1 MTAFLLELGT
11 EELPASFVC
20 DSTQQWQRLIPA
32 TLAEQF
38 LTNDSINVY
47 ATPRRLAVLVT
58 GLPLQ
63 QLDRE
68 EEVKGPPASSAFK
81 DGKPTKAAEG
91 FAKKQGVEIEA
102 LEVRAT
108 DKGDFVFVLKKIP
121 GRRTADILAELV
133 PLWINKLEGK
143 RFMRWADGDLKFPRP
158 IRSLVALLDDTV
170 LPITLVSGS
179 DTVKSDR
186 ISQGHRVLY
195 TPPTPPLAKG
205 GTLIPT
211 PPQTQGGTLIPTPPQ
226 TQGETLIPTPTQ
238 TQGETLIPTPTQ
250 TQGETLILTKGGTG
264 GVSIPQAEDYV
275 QCLRAAYVEVNRQQR
290 KNQIQA
296 QVEAAATKQGGY
308 ADISDDLLEEV
319 TDLVEWPNAVVG
331 KFDDEFLILP
341 PEVITTIIVTN
352 QRYFPILKNPQY
364 PELLPYFITISNG
377 DPAKSAIIAAGNERV
392 VRARLADGQFFY
404 KADLAK
410 PLEDYLP
417 KLETVTFQ
425 EDLGTVR
432 AKVDRL
438 CKIANLLV
446 NQLQIPETEQADV
459 ARAALLCK
467 ADLVTQMVYELPEM
481 QGIMGQKYALASGES
496 EAVATAIFEHYL
508 PKGAGD
514 NLPQTLTGQIVGIS
528 DKLDTLVSIFGL
540 GMLPTGSSDP
550 FALRRA
556 ANAIINIIW
565 AAQLPVNLHKLLA
578 QVVAEFTAIRPE
590 TSPELLSQLSE
601 FFIQRIRTLLEEEKN
616 VDYDLVN
623 AVLGEKDPEY
633 TERALRNLLDTLE
646 RTLFLQQIRNDNT
659 LDKIYETVNR
669 STRLAAQGDLDKIEL
684 EPKKAVKPELFQK
697 SSEQAF
703 YDAVVQ
709 LVPQTQLSKQT
720 RNYQQLVDSLT
731 EIAPTVSNF
740 FDGPESVLVMDSDP
754 EIKRNRLNLLGLLRN
769 HARVLADFGAI
780 VNRS

>member
-1 MTAFLLELGT
+1 MANFLLELGT
-11 EELPASFVC
+11 EELPASFVA
-20 DSTQQWQRLIPA
+20 SSAQQWQRLVPA
-32 TLAEQF
+32 TLSEQF
-38 LTNDSINVY
+38 LTNESIHVY
-47 ATPRRLAVLVT
+47 ATPRRLAVLVK

-68 EEVKGPPASSAFK
+68 EEVKGPPATAAFK

-91 FAKKQGVEIEA
+91 FAKKQGVEIDA

-121 GRRTADILAELV
+121 GRMSADILAELV
-133 PLWINKLEGK
+133 PLWISKLEGK

-158 IRSLVALLDDTV
+158 IRSIVALLDDTV

-179 DTVKSDR
+179 DTIKSDR
-186 ISQGHRVLY
+186 ISQAHRVLH
-195 TPPTPPLAKG
+195 PS
-205 GTLIPT
+205 
-211 PPQTQGGTLIPTPPQ
+211 Q
-226 TQGETLIPTPTQ
+226 
-238 TQGETLIPTPTQ
+238 
-250 TQGETLILTKGGTG
+250 
-264 GVSIPQAEDYV
+264 VSIPQAEDYV
-275 QCLRAAYVEVNRQQR
+275 ECLRAACVEVDRTQR
-290 KNQIQA
+290 KTQIQA

-308 ADISDDLLEEV
+308 ADITEDLLEEV

-341 PEVITTIIVTN
+341 PEVITAIIVTN
-352 QRYFPILKNPQY
+352 QRYFPILKSPNF

-438 CKIANLLV
+438 CKIASLIA
-446 NQLQIPETEQADV
+446 NQLQVTAEENLHI

-514 NLPQTLTGQIVGIS
+514 NLPQTLTGQIVGIA

-556 ANAIINIIW
+556 ANAIVNIIW
-565 AAQLPVNLHKLLA
+565 AAQLPVNLHQLLA
-578 QVVAEFTAIRPE
+578 EVVAEFTAIRPE
-590 TSPELLSQLSE
+590 TSPELQSQLSE
-601 FFIQRIRTLLEEEKN
+601 FFLQRIRTLLQEEKN
-616 VDYDLVN
+616 IDYDLVN
-623 AVLGEKDPEY
+623 AVLGENDPEY
-633 TERALRNLLDTLE
+633 TERALRDLLDALE
-646 RTLFLQQIRNDNT
+646 RALFLQQIRNDNT

-684 EPKKAVKPELFQK
+684 EPKTAVKPELFQK
-697 SSEQAF
+697 SSEPAF
-703 YDAVVQ
+703 YNALVQ

-720 RNYQQLVDSLT
+720 RNYQLLVDSLT

-740 FDGPESVLVMDSDP
+740 FDGPDSVLVMDADA
-754 EIKRNRLNLLGLLRN
+754 EIKRNRLSLLGLLRN

-780 VNRS
+780 VKS

>member
-1 MTAFLLELGT
+1 MAAFLLELGT

-20 DSTQQWQRLIPA
+20 DSVQQWQRLIPA
-32 TLAEQF
+32 NLAEQF
-38 LTNDSINVY
+38 LTNDSIHVY
-47 ATPRRLAVLVT
+47 ATPRRLAVLVK
-58 GLPLQ
+58 GLPVQ

-91 FAKKQGVEIEA
+91 FAKKQGVEMDA

-121 GRRTADILAELV
+121 GRMTADILAEIV
-133 PLWINKLEGK
+133 PLWISKLEGK
-143 RFMRWADGDLKFPRP
+143 RFMRWGDGELKFPRP
-158 IRSLVALLDDTV
+158 IRSIVALLDDTV
-170 LPITLVSGS
+170 LPIALVNGS
-179 DTVKSDR
+179 DTVNSDR

-195 TPPTPPLAKG
+195 TPPTPPLAKE
-205 GTLIPT
+205 GTLPT
-211 PPQTQGGTLIPTPPQ
+211 PPLA
-226 TQGETLIPTPTQ
+226 
-238 TQGETLIPTPTQ
+238 
-250 TQGETLILTKGGTG
+250 KGGTG
-264 GVSIPQAEDYV
+264 GVSVSQAEGYV
-275 QCLRAAYVEVNRQQR
+275 ESLRAAYVEVDRTQR
-290 KNQIQA
+290 KTQIKA

-331 KFDDEFLILP
+331 KFDEEFLILP

-352 QRYFPILKNPQY
+352 QRYFPILKNPKS

-438 CKIANLLV
+438 CKIANLIV
-446 NQLQIPETEQADV
+446 NQLQLTAEENLNI

-467 ADLVTQMVYELPEM
+467 ADLVTQIVYELPEM

-496 EAVATAIFEHYL
+496 EAVATGIVEHYL

-514 NLPQTLTGQIVGIS
+514 KLPQTITGQIVGIA

-556 ANAIINIIW
+556 ANAIVNIIW
-565 AAQLPVNLHKLLA
+565 TAELSVNLHQLLA
-578 QVVAEFTAIRPE
+578 ESVGEFTAIRPE
-590 TSPELLSQLSE
+590 ASSELLSQLYE
-601 FFIQRIRTLLEEEKN
+601 FFLQRIRTLLQEEKH

-623 AVLGEKDPEY
+623 AVLGENDPEY
-633 TERALRNLLDTLE
+633 TERALRDLLDTLE
-646 RTLFLQQIRNDNT
+646 RALFLQQIRNDNT

-697 SSEQAF
+697 SAEQAF
-703 YDAVVQ
+703 YDALVQ

-754 EIKRNRLNLLGLLRN
+754 EIKRNRLSLLGLLRN

-780 VNRS
+780 VNRFEI

>member
-1 MTAFLLELGT
+1 MPNFLLELGT
-11 EELPASFVC
+11 EELPASFVAG
-20 DSTQQWQRLIPA
+20 SAQQWQRLVPA
-32 TLAEQF
+32 TLAEES

-47 ATPRRLAVLVT
+47 ATPRRLAVLVK
-58 GLPLQ
+58 GLPVQ

-91 FAKKQGVEIEA
+91 FAKKQGVEIDA

-121 GRRTADILAELV
+121 GRMTADILTELV
-133 PLWINKLEGK
+133 PQWINKLEGK

-158 IRSLVALLDDTV
+158 IRWMVALLDDSV

-195 TPPTPPLAKG
+195 TPPTPPLGEG
-205 GTLIPT
+205 GTSLPT
-211 PPQTQGGTLIPTPPQ
+211 PPLG
-226 TQGETLIPTPTQ
+226 
-238 TQGETLIPTPTQ
+238 
-250 TQGETLILTKGGTG
+250 KGGTG

-275 QCLRAAYVEVNRQQR
+275 ECLRAACVEVDRTQR
-290 KNQIQA
+290 KNQIKA

-308 ADISDDLLEEV
+308 ADITEDLLEEV

-331 KFDDEFLILP
+331 KFDEEFLILP

-352 QRYFPILKNPQY
+352 QRYFPILKSPDY

-377 DPAKSAIIAAGNERV
+377 DPAKAAIIAAGNERV

-404 KADLAK
+404 KADLVK

-417 KLETVTFQ
+417 KLATVTFQ

-438 CKIANLLV
+438 CKIASLIAT
-446 NQLQIPETEQADV
+446 QLQITDEEQAYI

-496 EAVATAIFEHYL
+496 EEVATAIFEHYL

-514 NLPQTLTGQIVGIS
+514 NLPQTLTGQVVGIA

-565 AAQLPVNLHKLLA
+565 AAQLPINLHQLLTE
-578 QVVAEFTAIRPE
+578 VVAEFTAARPE
-590 TSPELLSQLSE
+590 TPAELLDQLYE
-601 FFIQRIRTLLEEEKN
+601 FFLQRIRTLLQEEKN

-623 AVLGEKDPEY
+623 AVLGENDPEY
-633 TERALRNLLDTLE
+633 TERALRDLLDALE
-646 RTLFLQQIRNDNT
+646 RALFLQQIRNNQT
-659 LDKIYETVNR
+659 LDLIYETVNR
-669 STRLAAQGDLDKIEL
+669 STRLAAQGDLDKVEL
-684 EPKKAVKPELFQK
+684 EPKTAVKPDLFQK

-731 EIAPTVSNF
+731 EIAPAVSGF
-740 FDGPESVLVMDSDP
+740 FDGPESVLVMDPDP

-780 VNRS
+780 VKS

>member
-1 MTAFLLELGT
+1 MANFLLELGT
-11 EELPASFVC
+11 EELPASFVR
-20 DSTQQWQRLIPA
+20 SSAQQWQQLVPA
-32 TLAEQF
+32 TLAEQS

-47 ATPRRLAVLVT
+47 ATPRRLAVLVK
-58 GLPLQ
+58 GLPVQ

-91 FAKKQGVEIEA
+91 FAKKQGVEIDA

-121 GRRTADILAELV
+121 GRKTGDILAELV
-133 PLWINKLEGK
+133 PQWINKLEGK

-158 IRSLVALLDDTV
+158 IRWMVALLDDTV
-170 LPITLVSGS
+170 LPITLISGS
-179 DTVKSDR
+179 DTVNSDR
-186 ISQGHRVLY
+186 ISQGHRVLH
-195 TPPTPPLAKG
+195 TPPTPPLG
-205 GTLIPT
+205 
-211 PPQTQGGTLIPTPPQ
+211 
-226 TQGETLIPTPTQ
+226 
-238 TQGETLIPTPTQ
+238 
-250 TQGETLILTKGGTG
+250 KGGTG

-275 QCLRAAYVEVNRQQR
+275 ECLQAACVEVDRSGR
-290 KNQIQA
+290 KTQIKA

-308 ADISDDLLEEV
+308 ADITEELLEEV

-331 KFDDEFLILP
+331 KFDEEFLILP

-352 QRYFPILKNPQY
+352 QRYFPILKSPDH

-377 DPAKSAIIAAGNERV
+377 SPAKSAIIAAGNERV

-438 CKIANLLV
+438 CKIASLIV
-446 NQLQIPETEQADV
+446 NQLQITEEEQADV

-508 PKGAGD
+508 PRGAGD
-514 NLPQTLTGQIVGIS
+514 NLPQTLTGQIVGIA

-556 ANAIINIIW
+556 ANAITNIIW
-565 AAQLPVNLHKLLA
+565 AAQLPVNLHQLLA
-578 QVVAEFTAIRPE
+578 EVVAEFTAARPE
-590 TSPELLSQLSE
+590 TPGELLDQLYE
-601 FFIQRIRTLLEEEKN
+601 FFRQRIRTLLQEEKN
-616 VDYDLVN
+616 VDYDLIN
-623 AVLGEKDPEY
+623 AVLGENDPEY
-633 TERALRNLLDTLE
+633 TERALRDLLDVLE
-646 RTLFLQQIRNDNT
+646 RALFLQQIRNNQT
-659 LDKIYETVNR
+659 LDLIYETVNR
-669 STRLAAQGDLDKIEL
+669 STRLAAHGDLDKIEL
-684 EPKKAVKPELFQK
+684 EPKTAVKPELFQK

-709 LVPQTQLSKQT
+709 LVPQTQLCKQT

-740 FDGPESVLVMDSDP
+740 FDGPESVLVMDPDP
-754 EIKRNRLNLLGLLRN
+754 EIKQNRLNLLGLLRN

-780 VNRS
+780 VNRF

>member
-1 MTAFLLELGT
+1 MPNFLLELGT
-11 EELPASFVC
+11 EELPASFV
-20 DSTQQWQRLIPA
+20 SGSAQQWQRLVPA
-32 TLAEQF
+32 TLAEES

-47 ATPRRLAVLVT
+47 ATPRRLAVLVK
-58 GLPLQ
+58 GLPVQ

-91 FAKKQGVEIEA
+91 FAKKQGVEIDA

-121 GRRTADILAELV
+121 GRMSADILTELV
-133 PLWINKLEGK
+133 PQWINKLEGK

-195 TPPTPPLAKG
+195 TPSTPLGKG
-205 GTLIPT
+205 
-211 PPQTQGGTLIPTPPQ
+211 
-226 TQGETLIPTPTQ
+226 E
-238 TQGETLIPTPTQ
+238 
-250 TQGETLILTKGGTG
+250 TG

-275 QCLRAAYVEVNRQQR
+275 ECLRAACVEVDRTQR
-290 KNQIQA
+290 KNQIKA
-296 QVEAAATKQGGY
+296 QVEAAATKQAGY
-308 ADISDDLLEEV
+308 ADITEDLLEEV

-331 KFDDEFLILP
+331 KFDEEFLILP

-352 QRYFPILKNPQY
+352 QRYFPILKSPDY

-377 DPAKSAIIAAGNERV
+377 DPAKAAIIAAGNERV

-404 KADLAK
+404 KADLVK

-417 KLETVTFQ
+417 KLEKVTFQ
-425 EDLGTVR
+425 EELGTVR

-438 CKIANLLV
+438 CKIASLIT
-446 NQLQIPETEQADV
+446 NQLQITGEEQAYI

-496 EAVATAIFEHYL
+496 EEVATAIFEHYL

-514 NLPQTLTGQIVGIS
+514 NLPQTITGQVVAIA

-556 ANAIINIIW
+556 ANAITNIIW

-578 QVVAEFTAIRPE
+578 EVVAEFTAARPE
-590 TSPELLSQLSE
+590 TPAELLSQLYE
-601 FFIQRIRTLLEEEKN
+601 FFLQRIRTLLQEEKN

-623 AVLGEKDPEY
+623 AVLGENDPEY
-633 TERALRNLLDTLE
+633 TERALRDLLDALE
-646 RTLFLQQIRNDNT
+646 RALFLQQIRNNQT
-659 LDKIYETVNR
+659 LDLIYETVNR
-669 STRLAAQGDLDKIEL
+669 STRLAAQGDLDKVEL
-684 EPKKAVKPELFQK
+684 EPKTAVKPELFQK

-709 LVPQTQLSKQT
+709 LVPQTLLSKQT

-731 EIAPTVSNF
+731 EIAPAVSSF

-780 VNRS
+780 VNRF

>member
-1 MTAFLLELGT
+1 MAAFLLELGT

-20 DSTQQWQRLIPA
+20 DSAQQWQRLVPA
-32 TLAEQF
+32 TLGEQF
-38 LTNDSINVY
+38 LTNESIHVY
-47 ATPRRLAVLVT
+47 ATPRRLAVLIK
-58 GLPLQ
+58 GLPVQ

-91 FAKKQGVEIEA
+91 FAKKQGVEIDA
-102 LEVRAT
+102 LEIRAT

-121 GRRTADILAELV
+121 GRMSADILTELV
-133 PLWINKLEGK
+133 PLWIAKLEGK

-158 IRSLVALLDDTV
+158 IRSIVALLDDTV

-179 DTVKSDR
+179 DIVKSDR
-186 ISQGHRVLY
+186 ISQAHRVLH
-195 TPPTPPLAKG
+195 PEP
-205 GTLIPT
+205 
-211 PPQTQGGTLIPTPPQ
+211 
-226 TQGETLIPTPTQ
+226 
-238 TQGETLIPTPTQ
+238 
-250 TQGETLILTKGGTG
+250 
-264 GVSIPQAEDYV
+264 VSVAQAEDYV
-275 QCLRAAYVEVNRQQR
+275 ECLRAAYVEVDREQR
-290 KNQIQA
+290 KTQIQA

-308 ADISDDLLEEV
+308 ADITDDLLEEV

-331 KFDDEFLILP
+331 KFDDEFLMLP

-352 QRYFPILKNPQY
+352 QRYFPILKSPDF

-438 CKIANLLV
+438 CKIASLIV
-446 NQLQIPETEQADV
+446 NQLQLTAEENLHI

-556 ANAIINIIW
+556 ANAIVNIIW
-565 AAQLPVNLHKLLA
+565 AAQLPVNLHQLLA
-578 QVVAEFTAIRPE
+578 ESVAEFTVIRPE
-590 TSPELLSQLSE
+590 TSPELLSQLYE
-601 FFIQRIRTLLEEEKN
+601 FFLQRIRTLLQEEKH

-623 AVLGEKDPEY
+623 AILGENDPEY
-633 TERALRNLLDTLE
+633 TERALRDLLDALE
-646 RTLFLQQIRNDNT
+646 RALFLQQIRNDKT

-669 STRLAAQGDLDKIEL
+669 STRLAAQGDLDKVEL
-684 EPKKAVKPELFQK
+684 EPKNVVKPELFQK

-703 YDAVVQ
+703 YDALVQ

-720 RNYQQLVDSLT
+720 RNYQLLVDSLT
-731 EIAPTVSNF
+731 EIAPTVGNF
-740 FDGPESVLVMDSDP
+740 FDGPESVLVMDGDAG
-754 EIKRNRLNLLGLLRN
+754 IKGNRLNLLGLLRN

-780 VNRS
+780 VNRF

>member
-1 MTAFLLELGT
+1 MANFLLELGT
-11 EELPASFVC
+11 EELPASFVK
-20 DSTQQWQRLIPA
+20 DSAQQWQRLVPA
-32 TLAEQF
+32 TLSEQF
-38 LTNDSINVY
+38 LTNESIYVY
-47 ATPRRLAVLVT
+47 ATPRRLAVLIK
-58 GLPLQ
+58 GLPVQ

-68 EEVKGPPASSAFK
+68 EEVKGPPATAAFK

-91 FAKKQGVEIEA
+91 FTKKQGVEIDA
-102 LEVRAT
+102 LEIRAT

-121 GRRTADILAELV
+121 GRMSADILAELV
-133 PLWINKLEGK
+133 PMWISKLEGK

-158 IRSLVALLDDTV
+158 IRSIVALLDDTV
-170 LPITLVSGS
+170 LQITLVSGS

-186 ISQGHRVLY
+186 ISQAHRVLH
-195 TPPTPPLAKG
+195 PS
-205 GTLIPT
+205 
-211 PPQTQGGTLIPTPPQ
+211 Q
-226 TQGETLIPTPTQ
+226 
-238 TQGETLIPTPTQ
+238 
-250 TQGETLILTKGGTG
+250 
-264 GVSIPQAEDYV
+264 VSIPQAEDYV
-275 QCLRAAYVEVNRQQR
+275 ECLRAACVEVDRTQR
-290 KNQIQA
+290 KTQIQA

-308 ADISDDLLEEV
+308 ADITEDLLEEV

-331 KFDDEFLILP
+331 KFDDEFLMLP
-341 PEVITTIIVTN
+341 PEVITAIIVTN
-352 QRYFPILKNPQY
+352 QRYFPILKNPDF

-438 CKIANLLV
+438 CKIASLIA
-446 NQLQIPETEQADV
+446 NQLQITAEENLHI

-514 NLPQTLTGQIVGIS
+514 NLPQTLTGQIVGIA

-556 ANAIINIIW
+556 ANAIVNIIW
-565 AAQLPVNLHKLLA
+565 AAQLPVNLHQLLA
-578 QVVAEFTAIRPE
+578 EVVAEFTAIRPE
-590 TSPELLSQLSE
+590 TSPELQSQLSE
-601 FFIQRIRTLLEEEKN
+601 FFLQRIRTLLQEEKN
-616 VDYDLVN
+616 IDYDLVN
-623 AVLGEKDPEY
+623 AVLGENDPEY
-633 TERALRNLLDTLE
+633 TERALRDLLDALE
-646 RTLFLQQIRNDNT
+646 RALFLQQIRNDNT

-669 STRLAAQGDLDKIEL
+669 STRLAAQGDLDKVEL
-684 EPKKAVKPELFQK
+684 EPKTAVKPELFQK
-697 SSEQAF
+697 SSEPAF
-703 YDAVVQ
+703 YDALVQ

-720 RNYQQLVDSLT
+720 RNYQLLVDSLT
-731 EIAPTVSNF
+731 EIAPTVGNF
-740 FDGPESVLVMDSDP
+740 FDGPDSVLVMDADA

-780 VNRS
+780 VKS

>member
-1 MTAFLLELGT
+1 MANFLLELGT
-11 EELPASFVC
+11 EELPASFVKEGA
-20 DSTQQWQRLIPA
+20 QQWQRLVPA
-32 TLAEQF
+32 TLSEQF
-38 LTNDSINVY
+38 LTNESIHVY

-58 GLPLQ
+58 GLPVQ

-68 EEVKGPPASSAFK
+68 EEVKGPPATSAFK

-91 FAKKQGVEIEA
+91 FAKKQGVEIDA

-121 GRRTADILAELV
+121 GRMTADILAELV

-158 IRSLVALLDDTV
+158 IRSIVALLDDTV

-186 ISQGHRVLY
+186 ISQGHRVLH
-195 TPPTPPLAKG
+195 
-205 GTLIPT
+205 
-211 PPQTQGGTLIPTPPQ
+211 PQP
-226 TQGETLIPTPTQ
+226 
-238 TQGETLIPTPTQ
+238 
-250 TQGETLILTKGGTG
+250 
-264 GVSIPQAEDYV
+264 VSIPRAEDYV
-275 QCLRAAYVEVNRQQR
+275 EFLRAACVEVDRQQR
-290 KNQIQA
+290 KTQIQA

-308 ADISDDLLEEV
+308 ADITDDLLEEV

-352 QRYFPILKNPQY
+352 QRYFPILKNPDF

-432 AKVDRL
+432 EKVDRL
-438 CKIANLLV
+438 CKIANLIT
-446 NQLQIPETEQADV
+446 NQLQITDEEQAYIE
-459 ARAALLCK
+459 RAALLCK

-514 NLPQTLTGQIVGIS
+514 NLPQTLTGQIVGIA

-556 ANAIINIIW
+556 ANAITNIIW
-565 AAQLPVNLHKLLA
+565 AAQLPINLHQLLA
-578 QVVAEFTAIRPE
+578 EVVAEFTAARPQ
-590 TSPELLSQLSE
+590 TSAELLSQLYE
-601 FFIQRIRTLLEEEKN
+601 FFLQRIRTLLQEEKH

-623 AVLGEKDPEY
+623 AVLGENDPEY
-633 TERALRNLLDTLE
+633 TERALRDLLDVLE
-646 RTLFLQQIRNDNT
+646 RALFLQQIRNDKT
-659 LDKIYETVNR
+659 LDLIYETVNR
-669 STRLAAQGDLDKIEL
+669 STRLADQGDLDKVQL
-684 EPKKAVKPELFQK
+684 EPKTAVKPELFQK

-709 LVPQTQLSKQT
+709 LVPQTLLSKQT

-740 FDGPESVLVMDSDP
+740 FDGPESVLVMDSDA

-780 VNRS
+780 VKG

>member
-1 MTAFLLELGT
+1 MANFLLELGT
-11 EELPASFVC
+11 EELPASFVKEGA
-20 DSTQQWQRLIPA
+20 QQWQRLVPA
-32 TLAEQF
+32 TLSEQF
-38 LTNDSINVY
+38 LTNESIHVY
-47 ATPRRLAVLVT
+47 ATPRRLAVLVK
-58 GLPLQ
+58 GLPVQ

-68 EEVKGPPASSAFK
+68 EEVKGPPATSAFK

-91 FAKKQGVEIEA
+91 FAKKQGVEIDA

-121 GRRTADILAELV
+121 GRMTADILAELV
-133 PLWINKLEGK
+133 PLWIGKLEGK

-158 IRSLVALLDDTV
+158 IRSIVALLDDTV

-186 ISQGHRVLY
+186 ISQGHRVLH
-195 TPPTPPLAKG
+195 PEP
-205 GTLIPT
+205 
-211 PPQTQGGTLIPTPPQ
+211 
-226 TQGETLIPTPTQ
+226 
-238 TQGETLIPTPTQ
+238 
-250 TQGETLILTKGGTG
+250 
-264 GVSIPQAEDYV
+264 VSVPGAEDYV
-275 QCLRAAYVEVNRQQR
+275 EFLRAACVEVDRQQR
-290 KNQIQA
+290 KTQIQA

-308 ADISDDLLEEV
+308 ADITDDLLEEV

-352 QRYFPILKNPQY
+352 QRYFPILKNPDF

-432 AKVDRL
+432 EKVDRL
-438 CKIANLLV
+438 CKIASLIA
-446 NQLQIPETEQADV
+446 NQLQITATEQAYIE
-459 ARAALLCK
+459 RAALLCK

-481 QGIMGQKYALASGES
+481 QGIMGQKYALASGEP

-514 NLPQTLTGQIVGIS
+514 NLPQTLTGQVVGIA

-565 AAQLPVNLHKLLA
+565 AAQLPVNLHQLLA
-578 QVVAEFTAIRPE
+578 ESVGEFTAIRPE
-590 TSPELLSQLSE
+590 TSPELQSQLSE
-601 FFIQRIRTLLEEEKN
+601 FFLQRIRTLLQEEKN
-616 VDYDLVN
+616 IDYDLVN
-623 AVLGEKDPEY
+623 AVLGENDPEY
-633 TERALRNLLDTLE
+633 TERALRDLLDALE
-646 RTLFLQQIRNDNT
+646 RALFLQQIRNNNT

-669 STRLAAQGDLDKIEL
+669 STRLAAQGDLNKVEL
-684 EPKKAVKPELFQK
+684 EPKTVVKPELFQK
-697 SSEQAF
+697 SSEPAF
-703 YDAVVQ
+703 YDALVK

-720 RNYQQLVDSLT
+720 RNYQLLVDSLT
-731 EIAPTVSNF
+731 EIAPAVSNF
-740 FDGPESVLVMDSDP
+740 FDGPESVLVMDADP
-754 EIKRNRLNLLGLLRN
+754 EIKRNRLSLLGLLRN
-769 HARVLADFGAI
+769 HARVLGDFGAI
-780 VNRS
+780 VKG

>member
-1 MTAFLLELGT
+1 MPNFLLELGT
-11 EELPASFVC
+11 EELPASFVVG
-20 DSTQQWQRLIPA
+20 SAQQWQRLVPA
-32 TLAEQF
+32 TLAEES

-47 ATPRRLAVLVT
+47 ATPRRLAVLVK
-58 GLPLQ
+58 GLPVQ

-91 FAKKQGVEIEA
+91 FAKKQGVEIDA

-121 GRRTADILAELV
+121 GRMSADILTELV
-133 PLWINKLEGK
+133 PQWINKLEGK

-186 ISQGHRVLY
+186 ISQGHRVLH
-195 TPPTPPLAKG
+195 TPPTPL
-205 GTLIPT
+205 
-211 PPQTQGGTLIPTPPQ
+211 
-226 TQGETLIPTPTQ
+226 
-238 TQGETLIPTPTQ
+238 
-250 TQGETLILTKGGTG
+250 G

-275 QCLRAAYVEVNRQQR
+275 EYLRAACVEVDRTQR
-290 KNQIQA
+290 KNQIKA

-308 ADISDDLLEEV
+308 ADITEDLLEEV

-331 KFDDEFLILP
+331 KFDEDFLILP

-352 QRYFPILKNPQY
+352 QRYFPILKNPGY

-377 DPAKSAIIAAGNERV
+377 DPAKAAIIAAGNERV

-404 KADLAK
+404 KADLVK

-417 KLETVTFQ
+417 KLATVTFQ

-438 CKIANLLV
+438 CKIASLIT
-446 NQLQIPETEQADV
+446 NQLQITGEEQAYI

-496 EAVATAIFEHYL
+496 EEVATAIFEHYL

-514 NLPQTLTGQIVGIS
+514 NLPQTLTGQVVAIA

-565 AAQLPVNLHKLLA
+565 AAQLPVNLHQLLA
-578 QVVAEFTAIRPE
+578 QVVAEFTATRPE
-590 TSPELLSQLSE
+590 TPTELLAQLYE
-601 FFIQRIRTLLEEEKN
+601 FFLQRIRTLLQEEKN

-623 AVLGEKDPEY
+623 AVLGENDLEY
-633 TERALRNLLDTLE
+633 TERALRDLLDALE
-646 RTLFLQQIRNDNT
+646 RALFLQQIRNNQT
-659 LDKIYETVNR
+659 LDLIYETVNR
-669 STRLAAQGDLDKIEL
+669 STRLAAQGDLDKVEL
-684 EPKKAVKPELFQK
+684 EPKTAVKPELFQK

-709 LVPQTQLSKQT
+709 LVPQTLLSKQT

-731 EIAPTVSNF
+731 EISPTVSNF
-740 FDGPESVLVMDSDP
+740 FDGPESVLVMDPDP
-754 EIKRNRLNLLGLLRN
+754 EIKQNRLNLLGLLRN

-780 VNRS
+780 VKS

>member
-1 MTAFLLELGT
+1 MANFLLELGT

-20 DSTQQWQRLIPA
+20 DSAQQWQRLVPT

-38 LTNDSINVY
+38 LTNESIHVY
-47 ATPRRLAVLVT
+47 VTPRRLAVLVT
-58 GLPLQ
+58 GLPVQ

-68 EEVKGPPASSAFK
+68 EEVKGPPATAAFK

-91 FAKKQGVEIEA
+91 FAKKQGVEMDA
-102 LEVRAT
+102 LEIRAT

-121 GRRTADILAELV
+121 GRMSADILAELV
-133 PLWINKLEGK
+133 PLWISKLEGK

-170 LPITLVSGS
+170 PPITLVSGS
-179 DTVKSDR
+179 DTVRSDR
-186 ISQGHRVLY
+186 ISQGHRVLH
-195 TPPTPPLAKG
+195 
-205 GTLIPT
+205 
-211 PPQTQGGTLIPTPPQ
+211 PQP
-226 TQGETLIPTPTQ
+226 
-238 TQGETLIPTPTQ
+238 
-250 TQGETLILTKGGTG
+250 
-264 GVSIPQAEDYV
+264 VSIPQAKDYV
-275 QCLRAAYVEVNRQQR
+275 ECLRKAGVEVDREQR
-290 KNQIQA
+290 KTQIQA

-308 ADISDDLLEEV
+308 ADITDDLLEEV

-331 KFDDEFLILP
+331 KFDDEFLMLP

-352 QRYFPILKNPQY
+352 QRYFPILKNPDF

-377 DPAKSAIIAAGNERV
+377 DPAKAAIIAAGNERV

-417 KLETVTFQ
+417 KLEKVTFQ

-438 CKIANLLV
+438 CKIASLIA
-446 NQLQIPETEQADV
+446 NQLQLTAEENLHI

-481 QGIMGQKYALASGES
+481 QGIMGQKYALASGEP

-556 ANAIINIIW
+556 ANAIVNIIW
-565 AAQLPVNLHKLLA
+565 AAQLPVNLHQLLA
-578 QVVAEFTAIRPE
+578 EVVAKFTEIRPE
-590 TSPELLSQLSE
+590 TSAELLSQLYD
-601 FFIQRIRTLLEEEKN
+601 FFLQRIRTLLQEEKQ

-623 AVLGEKDPEY
+623 AVLGENDPEY
-633 TERALRNLLDTLE
+633 TERALQDLLDALE
-646 RTLFLQQIRNDNT
+646 RALFLQQIRNDKT

-669 STRLAAQGDLDKIEL
+669 STRLAAQGDLNKIEL
-684 EPKKAVKPELFQK
+684 EPKNVVKSELFQK

-703 YDAVVQ
+703 YDALVQ

-720 RNYQQLVDSLT
+720 RNYQLLVDSLT
-731 EIAPTVSNF
+731 EIAPTVGNF
-740 FDGPESVLVMDSDP
+740 FDGPDSVLVMDADA

-780 VNRS
+780 VKG

>member
-1 MTAFLLELGT
+1 MANFLLELGT
-11 EELPASFVC
+11 EELPASFVR
-20 DSTQQWQRLIPA
+20 SSAQQWQRLVPA
-32 TLAEQF
+32 TLAEQS

-47 ATPRRLAVLVT
+47 ATPRRLAVLVK
-58 GLPLQ
+58 GLPVQ

-91 FAKKQGVEIEA
+91 FAKKQGVEIDA

-121 GRRTADILAELV
+121 GRMTADILAELV
-133 PLWINKLEGK
+133 PQWINKLEGK

-158 IRSLVALLDDTV
+158 IRWMVALLDDSV

-179 DTVKSDR
+179 DTVNSDR
-186 ISQGHRVLY
+186 ISQGHRVLH
-195 TPPTPPLAKG
+195 TPS
-205 GTLIPT
+205 IPT
-211 PPQTQGGTLIPTPPQ
+211 LG
-226 TQGETLIPTPTQ
+226 
-238 TQGETLIPTPTQ
+238 
-250 TQGETLILTKGGTG
+250 KGGTG

-275 QCLRAAYVEVNRQQR
+275 ECLRAACVGVDRSGR
-290 KNQIQA
+290 KTQIKA

-308 ADISDDLLEEV
+308 ADITEELLEEV

-331 KFDDEFLILP
+331 KFDEEFLILP

-352 QRYFPILKNPQY
+352 QRYFPILKSPDY

-438 CKIANLLV
+438 CKIASLIV
-446 NQLQIPETEQADV
+446 NQLQITEQEQADV

-496 EAVATAIFEHYL
+496 EEVATAIFEHYL

-514 NLPQTLTGQIVGIS
+514 NLPQTLTGQVVGIA

-556 ANAIINIIW
+556 ANAITNIIW
-565 AAQLPVNLHKLLA
+565 AAQLPVNLHQLLA
-578 QVVAEFTAIRPE
+578 EVVAEFTAARPE
-590 TSPELLSQLSE
+590 TPGELLDQLYE
-601 FFIQRIRTLLEEEKN
+601 FFLQRIRTLLQEEQN

-623 AVLGEKDPEY
+623 AVLGENDPEY
-633 TERALRNLLDTLE
+633 TERALRDLLDALE
-646 RTLFLQQIRNDNT
+646 RALFLQQIRNNQT
-659 LDKIYETVNR
+659 LDRIYETVNR

-684 EPKKAVKPELFQK
+684 EPKTAVKPELFQK

-754 EIKRNRLNLLGLLRN
+754 EIKQNRLNLLGLLRN

-780 VNRS
+780 VNRF

>member
-1 MTAFLLELGT
+1 MPNFLLELGT
-11 EELPASFVC
+11 EELPASFVA
-20 DSTQQWQRLIPA
+20 SSAQQWQRHVPA
-32 TLAEQF
+32 TLAEES

-47 ATPRRLAVLVT
+47 ATPRRLAVLVK
-58 GLPLQ
+58 GLPVQ

-121 GRRTADILAELV
+121 GRMTADILAELV
-133 PLWINKLEGK
+133 PQWINKLEGK

-158 IRSLVALLDDTV
+158 IRWMVALLDDTV

-195 TPPTPPLAKG
+195 TPPTPPLGKG
-205 GTLIPT
+205 
-211 PPQTQGGTLIPTPPQ
+211 
-226 TQGETLIPTPTQ
+226 EA
-238 TQGETLIPTPTQ
+238 
-250 TQGETLILTKGGTG
+250 G
-264 GVSIPQAEDYV
+264 GVSIPQAEDFV
-275 QCLRAAYVEVNRQQR
+275 ECLRAACVEVDRTQR
-290 KNQIQA
+290 KNQIKA

-308 ADISDDLLEEV
+308 ADITEDLLEEV

-352 QRYFPILKNPQY
+352 QRYFPILKSPDY

-377 DPAKSAIIAAGNERV
+377 DPAKAAIIAAGNERV

-404 KADLAK
+404 KADLVK

-417 KLETVTFQ
+417 KLATVTFQ

-438 CKIANLLV
+438 CKIASLIAT
-446 NQLQIPETEQADV
+446 QLQITDEEQAYI

-496 EAVATAIFEHYL
+496 EEVATAIFEHYL

-514 NLPQTLTGQIVGIS
+514 NLPQTLTGQVVGIA

-556 ANAIINIIW
+556 ANAITNIIW
-565 AAQLPVNLHKLLA
+565 AAQLPINLHQLLA
-578 QVVAEFTAIRPE
+578 EVVAEFTAARPE
-590 TSPELLSQLSE
+590 TPTELLDQLYE
-601 FFIQRIRTLLEEEKN
+601 FFLQRIRTLLQEEKN

-623 AVLGEKDPEY
+623 AVLGENDPEY
-633 TERALRNLLDTLE
+633 TERALRDLLDARE
-646 RTLFLQQIRNDNT
+646 RALFLQQIRNNQT
-659 LDKIYETVNR
+659 LDLIYETVNR
-669 STRLAAQGDLDKIEL
+669 STRLAAQGDLDKVEL
-684 EPKKAVKPELFQK
+684 EPKTAVKPDLFQK

-709 LVPQTQLSKQT
+709 LVPQTLLSKQT

-740 FDGPESVLVMDSDP
+740 FDGPESVLVMDPDP
-754 EIKRNRLNLLGLLRN
+754 EIKQNRLNLLGLLRN

-780 VNRS
+780 VKS

>member
-1 MTAFLLELGT
+1 MANFLLELGT
-11 EELPASFVC
+11 EELPASFVK
-20 DSTQQWQRLIPA
+20 DSAQQWQRLVPT
-32 TLAEQF
+32 TLSEQF
-38 LTNDSINVY
+38 LTNESIHVY
-47 ATPRRLAVLVT
+47 ATPRRLAVLIK
-58 GLPLQ
+58 GLPVQ

-91 FAKKQGVEIEA
+91 FAKKQGVEIDA

-121 GRRTADILAELV
+121 GRMSADILAELV
-133 PLWINKLEGK
+133 PLWISKLEGK

-158 IRSLVALLDDTV
+158 IRSIVALLDDTV
-170 LPITLVSGS
+170 LQITLVSGS
-179 DTVKSDR
+179 DTIKSDR
-186 ISQGHRVLY
+186 ISQGHRVLH

-205 GTLIPT
+205 GTSLLT
-211 PPQTQGGTLIPTPPQ
+211 PPLA
-226 TQGETLIPTPTQ
+226 
-238 TQGETLIPTPTQ
+238 
-250 TQGETLILTKGGTG
+250 KGGTG

-275 QCLRAAYVEVNRQQR
+275 ECLRAACVEVDRTQR
-290 KNQIQA
+290 KTQIQA
-296 QVEAAATKQGGY
+296 QVETAATKQGGY
-308 ADISDDLLEEV
+308 ADITEDLLEEV

-341 PEVITTIIVTN
+341 PEVITAIIVTN
-352 QRYFPILKNPQY
+352 QRYFPILKSPDF

-438 CKIANLLV
+438 CKIASLIA
-446 NQLQIPETEQADV
+446 NQLQITAEEQAYI

-514 NLPQTLTGQIVGIS
+514 NLPQTLTGQIVGIA

-556 ANAIINIIW
+556 ANAIVNIIW
-565 AAQLPVNLHKLLA
+565 AAQLPVNLHQLLA
-578 QVVAEFTAIRPE
+578 EVVAEFTAIRPE
-590 TSPELLSQLSE
+590 TSPELQSQLSE
-601 FFIQRIRTLLEEEKN
+601 FFLQRIRTLLQEEKN
-616 VDYDLVN
+616 IDYDLVN
-623 AVLGEKDPEY
+623 AVLGENDPEY
-633 TERALRNLLDTLE
+633 TERALRDLLDALE
-646 RTLFLQQIRNDNT
+646 RALFLQQIRNDNT

-669 STRLAAQGDLDKIEL
+669 STRLAAQGDLDKVEL
-684 EPKKAVKPELFQK
+684 EPKTAVKPELFQK
-697 SSEQAF
+697 SSEPAF
-703 YDAVVQ
+703 YDALVQ

-720 RNYQQLVDSLT
+720 RNYQLLVDSLT
-731 EIAPTVSNF
+731 EIAPTVGNF
-740 FDGPESVLVMDSDP
+740 FDGPDSVLVMDADA

-780 VNRS
+780 VKS

>member
-1 MTAFLLELGT
+1 MANFLLELGT
-11 EELPASFVC
+11 EELPASFVR
-20 DSTQQWQRLIPA
+20 SSAQQWQRLVPA
-32 TLAEQF
+32 TLAEQS

-47 ATPRRLAVLVT
+47 ATPRRLAVLVK
-58 GLPLQ
+58 GLPVQ

-91 FAKKQGVEIEA
+91 FAKKQGVEIDA

-121 GRRTADILAELV
+121 GRKTADILAELV
-133 PLWINKLEGK
+133 PQWINKLEGK

-158 IRSLVALLDDTV
+158 IRWMVALLDDTV
-170 LPITLVSGS
+170 LPIILVSGS

-186 ISQGHRVLY
+186 ISQGHRVLH
-195 TPPTPPLAKG
+195 TPPTPPLG
-205 GTLIPT
+205 
-211 PPQTQGGTLIPTPPQ
+211 
-226 TQGETLIPTPTQ
+226 
-238 TQGETLIPTPTQ
+238 
-250 TQGETLILTKGGTG
+250 KGGTG

-275 QCLRAAYVEVNRQQR
+275 ECLRAACVEVDRAQRQT
-290 KNQIQA
+290 QIKA

-308 ADISDDLLEEV
+308 ADITEELLEEV

-331 KFDDEFLILP
+331 KFDEEFLILP

-352 QRYFPILKNPQY
+352 QRYFPILKSPDY

-438 CKIANLLV
+438 CKIASLIV
-446 NQLQIPETEQADV
+446 NQLQITEEEQADV

-508 PKGAGD
+508 PRGAGD
-514 NLPQTLTGQIVGIS
+514 KLPQTLTGQIVGIA

-556 ANAIINIIW
+556 ANAITNIIW
-565 AAQLPVNLHKLLA
+565 AAQLPINLHLLLA
-578 QVVAEFTAIRPE
+578 EVVAEFTAARPE
-590 TSPELLSQLSE
+590 TPGELLDQLYE
-601 FFIQRIRTLLEEEKN
+601 FFLQRIRTLLQEEKN

-623 AVLGEKDPEY
+623 AVLGENDPEY
-633 TERALRNLLDTLE
+633 TERALRDLLDALE
-646 RTLFLQQIRNDNT
+646 RALFLQQIRNNQT
-659 LDKIYETVNR
+659 LDLIYETVNR
-669 STRLAAQGDLDKIEL
+669 STRLAAQGSLDKIEL
-684 EPKKAVKPELFQK
+684 EPKTAVKPELFQK

-754 EIKRNRLNLLGLLRN
+754 EIKQNRLNLLGLLRN

-780 VNRS
+780 VNRF

>member
-1 MTAFLLELGT
+1 MAAFLLELGT

-68 EEVKGPPASSAFK
+68 EEIKGPPASSAFK

-102 LEVRAT
+102 LEVRPT

-133 PLWINKLEGK
+133 PVWINKLEGK

-195 TPPTPPLAKG
+195 TPPTPALTQGETSTPTPPLAKG
-205 GTLIPT
+205 ETSTPTATLAQGETSIPTATLTQGETSMIPT
-211 PPQTQGGTLIPTPPQ
+211 PP
-226 TQGETLIPTPTQ
+226 
-238 TQGETLIPTPTQ
+238 
-250 TQGETLILTKGGTG
+250 LTKGGTG

-275 QCLRAAYVEVNRQQR
+275 ECLRAAYVEVDRQQR

-319 TDLVEWPNAVVG
+319 TDLVEWPTAVVG

-410 PLEDYLP
+410 PLEEYLP

-438 CKIANLLV
+438 CKIASLLV
-446 NQLQIPETEQADV
+446 NQLQLPETEQADV

-565 AAQLPVNLHKLLA
+565 TAQLPVNLHKLLA
-578 QVVAEFTAIRPE
+578 QVVAEFTDIRPQ
-590 TSPELLSQLSE
+590 TNPELLSQLSE
-601 FFIQRIRTLLEEEKN
+601 FFLQRIRTLLEEEKN

-623 AVLGEKDPEY
+623 AVLGENDPEY
-633 TERALRNLLDTLE
+633 TERALRDLLDTLE
-646 RTLFLQQIRNDNT
+646 RSLFLQQIRNDNT

-669 STRLAAQGDLDKIEL
+669 STRLAAQGELDKIQL
-684 EPKKAVKPELFQK
+684 EPKTAVKPELFQK

-709 LVPQTQLSKQT
+709 LVPQTKLSKQT
-720 RNYQQLVDSLT
+720 RNYQLLVDSLT
-731 EIAPTVSNF
+731 QIAPTVSNF

>member
-1 MTAFLLELGT
+1 MANFLLELGT
-11 EELPASFVC
+11 EELPASFVK
-20 DSTQQWQRLIPA
+20 DSAQQWQRLVPT
-32 TLAEQF
+32 TLSEQF
-38 LTNDSINVY
+38 LTNESIHVY
-47 ATPRRLAVLVT
+47 ATPRRLAVLIK
-58 GLPLQ
+58 GLPVQ
-63 QLDRE
+63 QSDRE

-91 FAKKQGVEIEA
+91 FTKKQGVEIDA
-102 LEVRAT
+102 LEIRAT

-121 GRRTADILAELV
+121 GRMSADILAELV
-133 PLWINKLEGK
+133 PLWISKLEGK

-158 IRSLVALLDDTV
+158 IRSIVALLDDTV

-186 ISQGHRVLY
+186 ISQAHRVLH
-195 TPPTPPLAKG
+195 PS
-205 GTLIPT
+205 
-211 PPQTQGGTLIPTPPQ
+211 Q
-226 TQGETLIPTPTQ
+226 
-238 TQGETLIPTPTQ
+238 
-250 TQGETLILTKGGTG
+250 
-264 GVSIPQAEDYV
+264 VSIPQAEDYV
-275 QCLRAAYVEVNRQQR
+275 ECLRAACVEVDRTQR
-290 KNQIQA
+290 KTQIKA

-308 ADISDDLLEEV
+308 ADITEDLLEEV

-331 KFDDEFLILP
+331 KFDDEFLMLP

-352 QRYFPILKNPQY
+352 QRYFPILKNPDF

-438 CKIANLLV
+438 CKIASLIA
-446 NQLQIPETEQADV
+446 NQLQITAEEQAYI

-514 NLPQTLTGQIVGIS
+514 NLPQTLTGQIVGIA

-556 ANAIINIIW
+556 ANAIVNIIW
-565 AAQLPVNLHKLLA
+565 TAQLPVNLHQLLA
-578 QVVAEFTAIRPE
+578 EVVAEFTAIRPE
-590 TSPELLSQLSE
+590 TSPELQSQLCE
-601 FFIQRIRTLLEEEKN
+601 FFLQRIRTLLQEEKN
-616 VDYDLVN
+616 IDYDLVN
-623 AVLGEKDPEY
+623 AVLGENDPEY
-633 TERALRNLLDTLE
+633 TERALRDLLDALE
-646 RTLFLQQIRNDNT
+646 RALFLQQIRNDNT

-669 STRLAAQGDLDKIEL
+669 STRLAAQGDLDKVEL
-684 EPKKAVKPELFQK
+684 EPKTAVKPELFQK
-697 SSEQAF
+697 SSEPAF
-703 YDAVVQ
+703 YDALVQ

-720 RNYQQLVDSLT
+720 RNYQLLVDSLT
-731 EIAPTVSNF
+731 EIAPTVGNF
-740 FDGPESVLVMDSDP
+740 FDGPDSVLVMDADA

-780 VNRS
+780 VKS

>member
-1 MTAFLLELGT
+1 MANFLLELGT
-11 EELPASFVC
+11 EELPASFVRG
-20 DSTQQWQRLIPA
+20 SAEQWQRLVPA
-32 TLAEQF
+32 SLAEQS

-47 ATPRRLAVLVT
+47 ATPRRLAVLVK
-58 GLPLQ
+58 GLPVQ

-91 FAKKQGVEIEA
+91 FAKKQGVEIDA

-121 GRRTADILAELV
+121 GRMSADILTELV
-133 PLWINKLEGK
+133 PQWINKLEGK

-158 IRSLVALLDDTV
+158 IRSMVALFDDTV

-179 DTVKSDR
+179 DTVKSAR

-195 TPPTPPLAKG
+195 TPPTPPLG
-205 GTLIPT
+205 
-211 PPQTQGGTLIPTPPQ
+211 
-226 TQGETLIPTPTQ
+226 
-238 TQGETLIPTPTQ
+238 
-250 TQGETLILTKGGTG
+250 KGGTG

-275 QCLRAAYVEVNRQQR
+275 ECLRAACVEVDRTQR
-290 KNQIQA
+290 KTQIKA

-308 ADISDDLLEEV
+308 ADITEDLLEEV

-352 QRYFPILKNPQY
+352 QRYFPILKSPDY

-377 DPAKSAIIAAGNERV
+377 DPAKAAIIAAGNERV

-404 KADLAK
+404 KADLVK

-417 KLETVTFQ
+417 KLEKVTFQ

-438 CKIANLLV
+438 CKIASLIA
-446 NQLQIPETEQADV
+446 NQLQITGEEQAYI

-481 QGIMGQKYALASGES
+481 QGIMGQKYALASGEP

-514 NLPQTLTGQIVGIS
+514 NLPQTLTGQVVGIA

-556 ANAIINIIW
+556 ANAITNIIW
-565 AAQLPVNLHKLLA
+565 AAQLPINLHQLLA
-578 QVVAEFTAIRPE
+578 EVVAEFTAVRPE
-590 TSPELLSQLSE
+590 TSAELLDQLYE
-601 FFIQRIRTLLEEEKN
+601 FFLQRIRTLLQEEKN

-623 AVLGEKDPEY
+623 AVLGENDPEY
-633 TERALRNLLDTLE
+633 TERALRDLLDALE
-646 RTLFLQQIRNDNT
+646 RALFLQQIRNNQT
-659 LDKIYETVNR
+659 LDLIYETVNR

-684 EPKKAVKPELFQK
+684 EPKTAVKPELFQK

-709 LVPQTQLSKQT
+709 LVPQTLLSKQT

-754 EIKRNRLNLLGLLRN
+754 EIKQNRLNLLGLLRN

-780 VNRS
+780 VKG

>member
-1 MTAFLLELGT
+1 MAAFLLELGT

-20 DSTQQWQRLIPA
+20 DSAQQWQRLVPA
-32 TLAEQF
+32 TLGEQF
-38 LTNDSINVY
+38 LTNESIHVY
-47 ATPRRLAVLVT
+47 ATPRRLAVLIK
-58 GLPLQ
+58 GLPVQ

-91 FAKKQGVEIEA
+91 FAKKQGVEIDA
-102 LEVRAT
+102 LEIRAT

-121 GRRTADILAELV
+121 GRMSADILTELV
-133 PLWINKLEGK
+133 PLWISKLEGK

-158 IRSLVALLDDTV
+158 IRSIVALLDDTV

-186 ISQGHRVLY
+186 ISQAHRVLH
-195 TPPTPPLAKG
+195 TPLA
-205 GTLIPT
+205 
-211 PPQTQGGTLIPTPPQ
+211 
-226 TQGETLIPTPTQ
+226 
-238 TQGETLIPTPTQ
+238 
-250 TQGETLILTKGGTG
+250 KGGTG

-275 QCLRAAYVEVNRQQR
+275 ECLRAAYVEVDRSQR
-290 KNQIQA
+290 KTQIQA

-308 ADISDDLLEEV
+308 ADITNDLLEEV

-331 KFDDEFLILP
+331 KFDNEFLMLP

-352 QRYFPILKNPQY
+352 QRYFPILKIPDF

-438 CKIANLLV
+438 CKIASLIV
-446 NQLQIPETEQADV
+446 NQLQLTAEENLHI

-514 NLPQTLTGQIVGIS
+514 NLPQTLTGQIVGIA

-550 FALRRA
+550 FALRRT
-556 ANAIINIIW
+556 ANAIVDIIW
-565 AAQLPVNLHKLLA
+565 TAELSVNLHQLLA
-578 QVVAEFTAIRPE
+578 ESVAEFTVIRPE

-601 FFIQRIRTLLEEEKN
+601 FFLQRIRTLLQEEKN

-623 AVLGEKDPEY
+623 AVLGENDPEY
-633 TERALRNLLDTLE
+633 TERALRDLLDALE
-646 RTLFLQQIRNDNT
+646 RALFLQQIRNNQT
-659 LDKIYETVNR
+659 LDLIYETVNR

-684 EPKKAVKPELFQK
+684 EPKTAVKPELFQK

-703 YDAVVQ
+703 YDALVQ

-720 RNYQQLVDSLT
+720 RNYQLLVDSLT
-731 EIAPTVSNF
+731 GIAPTVSNF
-740 FDGPESVLVMDSDP
+740 FDGPDSVLVMDADAG
-754 EIKRNRLNLLGLLRN
+754 IKGNRLNLLGLLRN

-780 VNRS
+780 VKS

>member
-1 MTAFLLELGT
+1 MANFLLELGT
-11 EELPASFVC
+11 EELPASFVR
-20 DSTQQWQRLIPA
+20 SSAQQWQRLVPA
-32 TLAEQF
+32 TLAEQS

-47 ATPRRLAVLVT
+47 ATPRRLAVLVK
-58 GLPLQ
+58 GLPVQ

-91 FAKKQGVEIEA
+91 FAKKQGVEIDA

-121 GRRTADILAELV
+121 GRKTADILAELV
-133 PLWINKLEGK
+133 PQWINKLEGK

-158 IRSLVALLDDTV
+158 IRWMVALLDDTV

-179 DTVKSDR
+179 DTVNSDR
-186 ISQGHRVLY
+186 ISQGHRVLH
-195 TPPTPPLAKG
+195 TPR
-205 GTLIPT
+205 
-211 PPQTQGGTLIPTPPQ
+211 
-226 TQGETLIPTPTQ
+226 
-238 TQGETLIPTPTQ
+238 
-250 TQGETLILTKGGTG
+250 TG
-264 GVSIPQAEDYV
+264 GGSIPQAEDYV
-275 QCLRAAYVEVNRQQR
+275 ECLRAACVEVDRSPR
-290 KNQIQA
+290 KTQIKA

-308 ADISDDLLEEV
+308 ADITEELLEEV

-331 KFDDEFLILP
+331 KFDEEFLILP

-352 QRYFPILKNPQY
+352 QRYFPILKSPDY

-438 CKIANLLV
+438 CKIASLIV
-446 NQLQIPETEQADV
+446 NQLQITEEEQADV

-508 PKGAGD
+508 PRGAGD
-514 NLPQTLTGQIVGIS
+514 NLPQTLTGQIVGIA

-556 ANAIINIIW
+556 ANAITNIIW
-565 AAQLPVNLHKLLA
+565 AAQLPVNLHQLLA
-578 QVVAEFTAIRPE
+578 EVVAEFTAARPE
-590 TSPELLSQLSE
+590 TPGELLDQLYE
-601 FFIQRIRTLLEEEKN
+601 FFLQRIRTLLQEEKN

-623 AVLGEKDPEY
+623 AVLGENDPEY
-633 TERALRNLLDTLE
+633 TERALRDLLDALE
-646 RTLFLQQIRNDNT
+646 RALFLQQIRNNQT
-659 LDKIYETVNR
+659 LDLIYETVNR

-684 EPKKAVKPELFQK
+684 EPKTAVKTELFQK

-740 FDGPESVLVMDSDP
+740 FDGPESVLVMDSNP
-754 EIKRNRLNLLGLLRN
+754 EIKQNRLNLLGLLRN

-780 VNRS
+780 VNRF

>member
-1 MTAFLLELGT
+1 MPNFLLELGT
-11 EELPASFVC
+11 EELPASFV
-20 DSTQQWQRLIPA
+20 SGSAQQWQRLVPA
-32 TLAEQF
+32 TLAEES

-47 ATPRRLAVLVT
+47 ATPRRLAVLVK
-58 GLPLQ
+58 GLPVQ

-121 GRRTADILAELV
+121 GRMTADILAELV
-133 PLWINKLEGK
+133 PQWINKLEGK

-158 IRSLVALLDDTV
+158 IRWMVALLDDTV

-195 TPPTPPLAKG
+195 TPPTPQKG
-205 GTLIPT
+205 
-211 PPQTQGGTLIPTPPQ
+211 
-226 TQGETLIPTPTQ
+226 E
-238 TQGETLIPTPTQ
+238 
-250 TQGETLILTKGGTG
+250 TG

-275 QCLRAAYVEVNRQQR
+275 ECLRAACVEVDRSQR
-290 KNQIQA
+290 KNQIKA

-308 ADISDDLLEEV
+308 ADITEDLLEEV

-352 QRYFPILKNPQY
+352 QRYFPILKSPDY

-377 DPAKSAIIAAGNERV
+377 DPAKAAIIAAGNERV

-404 KADLAK
+404 KADLVK

-417 KLETVTFQ
+417 KLATVTFQ

-438 CKIANLLV
+438 CKIASLTAT
-446 NQLQIPETEQADV
+446 QLQITGEEQAYI

-496 EAVATAIFEHYL
+496 EEVATAIFEHYL

-514 NLPQTLTGQIVGIS
+514 ILPQTQTGQVVGIA

-565 AAQLPVNLHKLLA
+565 AAQLPINLHQLLA
-578 QVVAEFTAIRPE
+578 EVVAEFTAARPE
-590 TSPELLSQLSE
+590 TPTELLDQLYE
-601 FFIQRIRTLLEEEKN
+601 FFLQRIRTLLQEEKN

-623 AVLGEKDPEY
+623 AVLGENDPEY
-633 TERALRNLLDTLE
+633 TERALRDLLDARE
-646 RTLFLQQIRNDNT
+646 RALFLQQIRNNQT
-659 LDKIYETVNR
+659 LDLIYETVNR
-669 STRLAAQGDLDKIEL
+669 STRLAAQGDLDKVEL
-684 EPKKAVKPELFQK
+684 EPKTAVKPDLFQK

-709 LVPQTQLSKQT
+709 LVPQTLLSKQT

-740 FDGPESVLVMDSDP
+740 FDGPESVLVMDPDP
-754 EIKRNRLNLLGLLRN
+754 EIKQNRLNLLGLLRN

-780 VNRS
+780 VKS